1 MLHVSPQEEG
11 VLLLIDSSLW
21 LMDNIKQFVWA
32 CQPSI
37 TLGNHRDISA
47 IREQSQEHPLDL
59 KSPPPTPRSP
69 KGSILVQLGTEAE
82 CTTKSTPA
90 SEVKSDRKL
99 LCAVSLSWQPALPG
113 VFISSW
119 HTNMSYRWRGLCL
132 NVLMFSFCPQFY
144 SKVLEKESDLRY
156 EHSPK
161 PKSAFDLL
169 CMHLLI
175 GSYTE
180 HTRRKHKKNN
190 GLFSILGQKF

>member
-11 VLLLIDSSLW
+11 VLVLINSSLW
-21 LMDNIKQFVWA
+21 LIDNIKQLVWA

-37 TLGNHRDISA
+37 TLGTHRDTSA
-47 IREQSQEHPLDL
+47 IREQSQEHPLDF

-69 KGSILVQLGTEAE
+69 KGSIKYSLAQKQNVRLNQL
-82 CTTKSTPA
+82 A

-113 VFISSW
+113 VFISSC
-119 HTNMSYRWRGLCL
+119 HTNMPYRGRGLCL
-132 NVLMFSFCPQFY
+132 NILMFFCPLFY
-144 SKVLEKESDLRY
+144 SRVLEKESDPRY

-190 GLFSILGQKF
+190 CLVSIWGQKF

>member
-11 VLLLIDSSLW
+11 VLLLINSSLW
-21 LMDNIKQFVWA
+21 LIDNIKQLVWA

-37 TLGNHRDISA
+37 TLGTHRDTSA
-47 IREQSQEHPLDL
+47 IRERSQEHPLDL
-59 KSPPPTPRSP
+59 RSPPPTPRSP
-69 KGSILVQLGTEAE
+69 KGSIKYSLAQKQNERLNQLLLR
-82 CTTKSTPA
+82 KSNLIENCCAWCPWAGNLLFLAFSSAPA
-90 SEVKSDRKL
+90 TQTCPIEGG
-99 LCAVSLSWQPALPG
+99 VS
-113 VFISSW
+113 
-119 HTNMSYRWRGLCL
+119 
-132 NVLMFSFCPQFY
+132 VLMFSFGPLFY
-144 SKVLEKESDLRY
+144 SRVLEKESDPRY

-190 GLFSILGQKF
+190 CLVSIWGQKF